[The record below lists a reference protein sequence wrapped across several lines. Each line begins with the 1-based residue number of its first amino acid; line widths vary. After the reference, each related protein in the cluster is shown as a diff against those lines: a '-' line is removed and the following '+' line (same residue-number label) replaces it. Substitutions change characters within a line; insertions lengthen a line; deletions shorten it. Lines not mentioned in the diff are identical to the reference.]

1 MFIGE
6 IARGEFPH
14 HAEYFARGLKRA
26 CGPVLGTLARAVQPI
41 RT

>member
-26 CGPVLGTLARAVQPI
+26 CGAGARDVG
-41 RT
+41 